1 MSAHAEGQHGPSGPV
16 EGEVAEP
23 ALGVR
28 IRAFRQLRQ
37 LSVRGLAAEVG
48 ASPGFL
54 SQLERGQA
62 NASVAML
69 RRIAGALGL
78 MVADLF
84 DERESVGPRVLRRG
98 ERPALPTAPLA
109 RKFLISRK
117 PLRSIEA
124 YVGEFEP
131 GGTTGDE
138 PYTHGASWELLL
150 VIAGEVLDE
159 LDGTPYTLAA
169 GDSLEYPTSMPH
181 RVANLGESVAEV
193 LWVISPPTAR

>member
-1 MSAHAEGQHGPSGPV
+1 MSAKAGEERGPSGPV
-16 EGEVAEP
+16 EGDGAEP
-23 ALGVR
+23 ALGAR

-78 MVADLF
+78 TVADLF
-84 DERESVGPRVLRRG
+84 DERESVGPRVLRRDA
-98 ERPALPTAPLA
+98 RPALPTTPLA

-117 PLRSIEA
+117 PLHSIEA

-138 PYTHGASWELLL
+138 PYTHGEAWELFL
-150 VIAGEVLDE
+150 VIAGTVLLE
-159 LDGTPYTLAA
+159 LGGVPLTLAE
-169 GDSLEYPTSMPH
+169 GDSVEYPTSMPH
-181 RVANLGESVAEV
+181 RVANVGDTLAEV

>member
-1 MSAHAEGQHGPSGPV
+1 MSARAEGQHGPSGPV
-16 EGEVAEP
+16 EDEVVEP

-78 MVADLF
+78 TIADLF
-84 DERESVGPRVLRRG
+84 DERESVGPRVLRRA
-98 ERPALPTAPLA
+98 ERAALPTAALA
-109 RKFLISRK
+109 RKYLISRQ

-131 GGTTGDE
+131 GGAPAT
-138 PYTHGASWELLL
+138 S
-150 VIAGEVLDE
+150 
-159 LDGTPYTLAA
+159 
-169 GDSLEYPTSMPH
+169 PT
-181 RVANLGESVAEV
+181 RTANPGS
-193 LWVISPPTAR
+193 SSS